1 MNKISIKYRILT
13 IFICAIVSII
23 TFNSMPQNVIAE
35 GIKVGVVD
43 INEIFDKYSKRTDLD
58 QELKDIEAGFKK
70 EIEDK
75 KKVMIDLNEETQLL
89 DLGSESRNTN
99 IAILEKKN
107 VELEGYAKYA
117 ESQLTKKYKNAF
129 EVIYEE
135 IIDEV
140 NSFGKEENYSV
151 IIKKEKP
158 NLQSNQLSDLQFKIG
173 IRTVLYNSSS
183 IDITQVITDRINA
196 RYQQEKAKNASA
208 E

>member
-1 MNKISIKYRILT
+1 MSKISIKYRILT

-23 TFNSMPQNVIAE
+23 TFNSMPQSVIAE

-58 QELKDIEAGFKK
+58 QELKDTEAGFKK

-75 KKVMIDLNEETQLL
+75 KKEMIDLNEETQLL

-183 IDITQVITDRINA
+183 IDITQAITDRINA
-196 RYQQEKAKNASA
+196 SYQQEKAKSA

>member
-1 MNKISIKYRILT
+1 MNKKSIKYRILT
-13 IFICAIVSII
+13 ILVCAIVSLI

-43 INEIFDKYSKRTDLD
+43 INEIFDKYSRRTDLD

-75 KKVMIDLNEETQLL
+75 KKEMIDLNEETQLL
-89 DLGSESRNTN
+89 DLGSESRNSN
-99 IAILEKKN
+99 IEILEKKN
-107 VELEGYAKYA
+107 VELEGYAKFA
-117 ESQLTKKYKNAF
+117 ENQLTKKYKNAF

-135 IIDEV
+135 IINEV

-183 IDITQVITDRINA
+183 IDITQTITERLNA
-196 RYQQEKAKNASA
+196 RYQQEKS

>member
-13 IFICAIVSII
+13 ILVCSIVSIVA
-23 TFNSMPQNVIAE
+23 FNSMQQNVNAE

-43 INEIFDKYSKRTDLD
+43 INEVFDKYSKRVDLD
-58 QELKDIEAGFKK
+58 QQLKDTEAEFKK
-70 EIEDK
+70 EIESK

-99 IAILEKKN
+99 MEILEKKN
-107 VELEGYAKYA
+107 VELEGYAKFA
-117 ESQLTKKYKNAF
+117 ENQLTKKYKNAF

-135 IIDEV
+135 IIKEV
-140 NSFGKEENYSV
+140 DSFGKEGNYSV

-183 IDITQVITDRINA
+183 IDITQAVTERMNA
-196 RYQQEKAKNASA
+196 KYQREKASA

>member
-75 KKVMIDLNEETQLL
+75 KKEMIDLNEETQLL
-89 DLGSESRNTN
+89 DLGSESRSTN